1 MTVELQALWFR
12 SDKWSEADAVAWAAD
27 HDFISDTVRTRT
39 DDDGNVTHWII
50 PQFDPPA
57 DAEWVTLADD
67 FPDGISASAVITQDK
82 EINMDP
88 IIKTGEQSAED
99 PFTFIMSTEDKDR
112 DGDVIRASGWDIKD
126 FKKNPVA
133 LFGHSHRDPIGTWEN
148 VRVEGKKLIGDLKL
162 AAKGT
167 SEFIDTLHKLI
178 EQRILRAVSVG
189 FSPIEYDILPDKS
202 GIDFQ
207 KTALH
212 ECSLVSVP
220 ANQNALRIKA
230 ANIIPE
236 DLQEVF
242 LGDAK
247 RERGRSTR
255 AQILTEGTRSKSVPY
270 GVGT

>member
-1 MTVELQALWFR
+1 M
-12 SDKWSEADAVAWAAD
+12 ADL
-27 HDFISDTVRTRT
+27 RTSKRT
-39 DDDGNVTHWII
+39 LSLYSVTHIA
-50 PQFDPPA
+50 Q
-57 DAEWVTLADD
+57 
-67 FPDGISASAVITQDK
+67 
-82 EINMDP
+82 
-88 IIKTGEQSAED
+88 
-99 PFTFIMSTEDKDR
+99 
-112 DGDVIRASGWDIKD
+112 
-126 FKKNPVA
+126 
-133 LFGHSHRDPIGTWEN
+133 PIGTWEN
-148 VRVEGKKLIGDLKL
+148 VRVEGKKLLGDLKL

-247 RERGRSTR
+247 GEAGRSTR
-255 AQILTEGTRSKSVPY
+255 AQILATGTRSKSVPD
-270 GVGT
+270 GSAPKPNHRQKETNR